1 MGSGFLRRQDGDF
14 SEQRF
19 RDTVNAALANS
30 VGNLANRALNLVFKN
45 CGGALPA
52 AAADVPAAHPLRATA
67 AAQARARPPEAR
79 PTACPRQGLR
89 CGALD
94 EVLGAAAAGWGRA
107 QGAGAQRSGPAPAQD

>member
-1 MGSGFLRRQDGDF
+1 MGFLRGQDGDF

-52 AAADVPAAHPLRATA
+52 AAADVPAAHPLRAAA
-67 AAQARARPPEAR
+67 AAQARATRRLRGRPRALER
-79 PTACPRQGLR
+79 V
-89 CGALD
+89 CGGRRWAWQR
-94 EVLGAAAAGWGRA
+94 LGG
-107 QGAGAQRSGPAPAQD
+107 

>member
-1 MGSGFLRRQDGDF
+1 VRARRRRQDGDF

-52 AAADVPAAHPLRATA
+52 AAADVPTAHPLRA
-67 AAQARARPPEAR
+67 
-79 PTACPRQGLR
+79 
-89 CGALD
+89 
-94 EVLGAAAAGWGRA
+94 AAAAPARA
-107 QGAGAQRSGPAPAQD
+107 LPPAVRLPACARKGL